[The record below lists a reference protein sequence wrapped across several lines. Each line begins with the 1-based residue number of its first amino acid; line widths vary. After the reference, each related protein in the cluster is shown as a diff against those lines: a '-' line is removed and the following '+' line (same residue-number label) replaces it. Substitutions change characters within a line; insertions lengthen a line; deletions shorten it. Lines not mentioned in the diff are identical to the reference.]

1 MDFGGT
7 EERDLGTME
16 KPNHGHENRIWVG
29 ILYPD
34 ILSGHLQYWFE
45 EAGEVLGIL

>member
-16 KPNHGHENRIWVG
+16 KPNHGHENRIYEWVFY
-29 ILYPD
+29 IQISCLVTCNTD
-34 ILSGHLQYWFE
+34 LKRQEKF
-45 EAGEVLGIL
+45 